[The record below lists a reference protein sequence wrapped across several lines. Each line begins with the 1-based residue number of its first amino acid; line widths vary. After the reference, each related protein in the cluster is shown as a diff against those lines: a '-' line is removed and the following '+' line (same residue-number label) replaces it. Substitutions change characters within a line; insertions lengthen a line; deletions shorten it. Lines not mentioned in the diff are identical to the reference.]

1 MTTNDVQR
9 LYSLLHDID
18 ERLRRIEQA
27 EARRTGADMGKGS
40 VGRVVMAVAAIAA
53 AVGSVVGV
61 VVSFL

>member
-9 LYSLLHDID
+9 LYSLLNDID

-27 EARRTGADMGKGS
+27 EAHRSGIDMGRGS
-40 VGRVVMAVAAIAA
+40 VGRLIMAVAAVSA

-61 VVSFL
+61 VAALL